1 MPVELLE
8 FDCPL
13 ALAMRP
19 FGNVERVSLVGRL
32 RLSANPVLDIGECLL
47 CGFAMFEFSEA
58 MNSEYWPLC
67 RVLPSLVAESC
78 TDIANQAVT

>member
-1 MPVELLE
+1 MPS
-8 FDCPL
+8 
-13 ALAMRP
+13 

-47 CGFAMFEFSEA
+47 CGFAMFEFSKA

-67 RVLPSLVAESC
+67 KVLPSGQELTPILPIKLLHNSTYAY
-78 TDIANQAVT
+78 